1 MPCGGGV
8 HFCGPGWNGRGL
20 SDPVSRECS
29 QDTAGFQEGLL
40 RRGGLLAQT
49 DGVKV
54 HLIPN
59 LKNKPSVQ
67 TEQWGQSSSIYEVK
81 MEVWRVRVWPC

>member
-1 MPCGGGV
+1 M
-8 HFCGPGWNGRGL
+8 
-20 SDPVSRECS
+20 
-29 QDTAGFQEGLL
+29 
-40 RRGGLLAQT
+40 RRGSLLAQT

-81 MEVWRVRVWPC
+81 MEVWRSVSGLVRDKRKVSSSLI

>member
-1 MPCGGGV
+1 M
-8 HFCGPGWNGRGL
+8 
-20 SDPVSRECS
+20 
-29 QDTAGFQEGLL
+29 

-81 MEVWRVRVWPC
+81 MEVWRSVSGLVRDKLKVSSSLI